1 MKCTPV
7 IPVVECHS
15 PAMSLFFF
23 SSSTADIHLVANLSQ
38 MSKIKMMRRAFGS
51 SFADLSAFSAEQ
63 GSRPGKEIALSDTK
77 PFGRN
82 AADL

>member
-1 MKCTPV
+1 
-7 IPVVECHS
+7 
-15 PAMSLFFF
+15 
-23 SSSTADIHLVANLSQ
+23 

-63 GSRPGKEIALSDTK
+63 GSPPGEEIALSDTK